1 MMMGITEI
9 SSAATAQQASTRSLP
24 PQASETASV
33 RDPIKA
39 AQEAVKA
46 EAKVTAEA
54 RAKDEQQPRPEE
66 LQSALQKIREFVS
79 AAASD
84 ISFSIDSDSGRSVV
98 KVIDRSTQEV
108 IRQIPSQEFL
118 EMSKALDRLQGLL
131 LKNKA

>member
-9 SSAATAQQASTRSLP
+9 SGAAVAQQVSTRALP
-24 PQASETASV
+24 PQTSDTAAV
-33 RDPIKA
+33 RDPLKT

-54 RAKDEQQPRPEE
+54 KAKDELQPRPEE
-66 LQSALQKIREFVS
+66 LQSALQKIKEFVS

-84 ISFSIDSDSGRSVV
+84 ISFSIDSESGRSVV
-98 KVIDRSTQEV
+98 KVIDRSTKEV

-118 EMSKALDRLQGLL
+118 EMSKALDRLQGIL